1 MPSPVRH
8 AHLTQVAAQAFNWL
22 DEAARRVVIEEGRP
36 LQCACRVRHTQDE
49 VSGPP
54 PLSPSLPS
62 SSHTHAPVVAQPQAC
77 ELVLQ
82 RDETGE
88 GATLHV
94 QFAAPARAL
103 TAGQVVCV
111 YDSSGAVL
119 GGGIIVDVGP
129 SLYELDQAQ
138 QQLQQPGGGGKQ
150 QQQQQQQQR

>member
-1 MPSPVRH
+1 MRH
-8 AHLTQVAAQAFNWL
+8 VCLTQVAAQAFNWL
-22 DEAARRVVIEEGRP
+22 DEEARRLVMEEGRP

-49 VSGPP
+49 VSPPPP

-88 GATLHV
+88 RATLHV

-138 QQLQQPGGGGKQ
+138 QLLQQPGGGG
-150 QQQQQQQQR
+150 QQQQQQQR